1 MSTSRDP
8 AALING
14 SDTEGTVG
22 AEMPVGR
29 SAALVGPIEPGPVD
43 SDVDTDTE
51 EHRRRRRRRWWWL
64 LAVVAVVAATAV
76 TWVVAT
82 RVQSPEQAASN
93 AAPPE
98 ASWVTAVVELR
109 VLTQTLITRGDVTPE
124 VSASLR
130 VPVSVVGDPVITD
143 LAVAAGDE
151 VTEGQRVVEVSGRP
165 VFVLVGDVPVYRSL
179 RPGMTGSD
187 VAQLQAA
194 LSRLGCPIID
204 AAGVYGPDTKAC
216 VGAFY
221 ADAGYE
227 ALPSSETEAADLA
240 AAGKAVDD
248 AQAAVDAADAAWRQA
263 AEGVDGSALL
273 ALQLALESARRS
285 YNDAVVAA
293 ADNAAQ
299 AEAELAAAQ
308 TELDRV
314 RADPTATPAEI
325 SAAELKVSQQQS
337 AVDTTQRSGAT
348 AVANAADAVKLAE
361 ASLAEATNPD
371 TTAEY
376 IALGQALATRDAAT
390 AALEALE
397 ATTGPTVA
405 QGEIVFMPALPARVR
420 TTVTALGSL
429 DTTDGSTGGG
439 TGGGIVEL
447 SGGALVVT
455 MTLRADEVALARV
468 GMPVE
473 LLDEQTS
480 TSYPATITNI
490 ADNATT
496 GPDGTSGYQATITPD
511 TSLPAELTGT
521 NLRVTIAAASSDT
534 EILVVPIT
542 AISSAADGT
551 TTVAVLAA
559 GSRDPVPVQV
569 ITGISAD
576 GFVAIEP
583 ADPAA
588 LYDGDK
594 VVVGR

>member
-1 MSTSRDP
+1 MSTSRESGT
-8 AALING
+8 LIEG
-14 SDTEGTVG
+14 GDSEETVDTDV
-22 AEMPVGR
+22 AVGR
-29 SAALVGPIEPGPVD
+29 AVALVGPLEPRPAD
-43 SDVDTDTE
+43 PDVDRDTE
-51 EHRRRRRRRWWWL
+51 ERRGRRRRWWWL
-64 LAVVAVVAATAV
+64 LAVAAVVAVTAV
-76 TWVVAT
+76 TWVVAS

-98 ASWVTAVVELR
+98 ASWVTAVVERR

-151 VTEGQRVVEVSGRP
+151 VIEGQRVVEVSGRP

-179 RPGMTGSD
+179 RPGMAGAD

-194 LSRLGCPIID
+194 LSRLGCPITD
-204 AAGVYGPDTKAC
+204 ASGVYGPDTKAC
-216 VGAFY
+216 VGTFY
-221 ADAGYE
+221 ADAGYA

-240 AAGKAVDD
+240 AAGNAVSD
-248 AQAAVDAADAAWRQA
+248 AQAAVDAADAVWRQA
-263 AEGVDGSALL
+263 AEGVAGSALL
-273 ALQLALESARRS
+273 ALQLGLESARRS

-293 ADNAAQ
+293 ADSVAQ
-299 AEAELAAAQ
+299 ADAELAAAQ

-314 RADPTATPAEI
+314 RADPTATPADV
-325 SAAELKVSQQQS
+325 SAAELKVGQQQR
-337 AVDTTQRSGAT
+337 AVDAARRSGAS

-361 ASLAEATNPD
+361 AGLAEATNPD

-376 IALGQALATRDAAT
+376 IALGQALATRDTAA
-390 AALEALE
+390 AALEALQ

-405 QGEIVFMPALPARVR
+405 QGEMVFMPALPARVR
-420 TTVTALGSL
+420 TTVTSLGSL
-429 DTTDGSTGGG
+429 DTTAGSIGGG

-455 MTLRADEVALARV
+455 MTLRADEIALARV

-480 TSYPATITNI
+480 ISYPATITNI

-496 GPDGTSGYQATITPD
+496 GSDGTSGYQATITPD
-511 TSLPAELTGT
+511 RSLPAELTGS
-521 NLRVTIAAASSDT
+521 NVRVTIAAASSET
-534 EILVVPIT
+534 ETLVVPIT

-559 GSRDPVPVQV
+559 GSRDPIPVEV
-569 ITGISAD
+569 TTGISAD

-583 ADPAA
+583 VNPAD
-588 LYDGDK
+588 LHDGDK

>member
-1 MSTSRDP
+1 MSTSREP
-8 AALING
+8 AASING
-14 SDTEGTVG
+14 SDTESTVD
-22 AEMPVGR
+22 ADVPVGR
-29 SAALVGPIEPGPVD
+29 GVALVGPLEPRPVD
-43 SDVDTDTE
+43 PDIDADAE
-51 EHRRRRRRRWWWL
+51 ERLGRRRRWWWL
-64 LAVVAVVAATAV
+64 LAAAAVVAATAV

-82 RVQSPEQAASN
+82 RVQSPEQAVSN

-98 ASWVTAVVELR
+98 ASWVTAMVERR

-151 VTEGQRVVEVSGRP
+151 VTEGQRVIEVSGRP
-165 VFVLVGDVPVYRSL
+165 VFVLVGDVPAYRSL
-179 RPGMTGSD
+179 RPGMTGAD

-194 LSRLGCPIID
+194 LSRLGCPITD
-204 AAGVYGPDTKAC
+204 ASGVYGPDTKAC
-216 VGAFY
+216 VGRFY
-221 ADAGYE
+221 MEAGYE

-248 AQAAVDAADAAWRQA
+248 ALAAVDAADALWRQT
-263 AEGVDGSALL
+263 AEGVGGSALL
-273 ALQLALESARRS
+273 AVQLGLESARRS

-293 ADNAAQ
+293 ADSVAQ
-299 AEAELAAAQ
+299 ADAELAAAQ

-314 RADPTATPAEI
+314 RADPTATPADV

-337 AVDTTQRSGAT
+337 AADAARRSGASS
-348 AVANAADAVKLAE
+348 VANAADAVKLAE

-376 IALGQALATRDAAT
+376 IALGQALAARDTAT
-390 AALEALE
+390 AALETLQ

-420 TTVTALGSL
+420 TTVTSLGSL
-429 DTTDGSTGGG
+429 DTTNESTS
-439 TGGGIVEL
+439 GGIVEL
-447 SGGALVVT
+447 SGGALVVS
-455 MTLRADEVALARV
+455 MTLRADEVALVRV

-490 ADNATT
+490 ADDATT
-496 GPDGTSGYQATITPD
+496 GPDGTSGFQATITPD
-511 TSLPAELTGT
+511 APLSAELTGT

-534 EILVVPIT
+534 ETLVVPIT

-559 GSRDPVPVQV
+559 GSREPIPVQV
-569 ITGISAD
+569 TTGISAD

-583 ADPAA
+583 ADPAD
-588 LYDGDK
+588 LHDGDK

>member
-1 MSTSRDP
+1 MSTSREP
-8 AALING
+8 AASING
-14 SDTEGTVG
+14 SDPEETVD
-22 AEMPVGR
+22 ADVAVGR
-29 SAALVGPIEPGPVD
+29 AVALVGPLEPRPFD
-43 SDVDTDTE
+43 SDVDADAE
-51 EHRRRRRRRWWWL
+51 ERLGRRRRWWWL
-64 LAVVAVVAATAV
+64 LAVAAVVGATAV

-82 RVQSPEQAASN
+82 RLQSPEQAASN
-93 AAPPE
+93 AAPPK
-98 ASWVTAVVELR
+98 ASWVTAVVERR
-109 VLTQTLITRGDVTPE
+109 VLTQTLITRGDVIPE

-143 LAVAAGDE
+143 LAVAAGDD
-151 VTEGQRVVEVSGRP
+151 VVEGQRVIEVSGRP

-179 RPGMTGSD
+179 RPGMTGAD

-194 LSRLGCPIID
+194 LSRLGCPITD

-216 VGAFY
+216 VGTFY

-248 AQAAVDAADAAWRQA
+248 AQAAVDAADALWRQA
-263 AEGVDGSALL
+263 AEGVGGSALL
-273 ALQLALESARRS
+273 AVQLALESARRGYS
-285 YNDAVVAA
+285 DAVVAA
-293 ADNAAQ
+293 ADSVAQ
-299 AEAELAAAQ
+299 SEAELAAAQ

-314 RADPTATPAEI
+314 RADPAATPADV
-325 SAAELKVSQQQS
+325 SAVELKVGQQQS
-337 AVDTTQRSGAT
+337 AVEAARRSGASS
-348 AVANAADAVKLAE
+348 VADAADAVKLAE

-376 IALGQALATRDAAT
+376 IALGQALATRDTAT
-390 AALEALE
+390 VALEALQ

-420 TTVTALGSL
+420 TTVTSLGSL
-429 DTTDGSTGGG
+429 DTTNESTS
-439 TGGGIVEL
+439 GGIVEL
-447 SGGALVVT
+447 SGGALVVS
-455 MTLRADEVALARV
+455 MTLRADEVALVRV

-490 ADNATT
+490 ADDATT
-496 GPDGTSGYQATITPD
+496 GPDGTSGFQATITPD
-511 TSLPAELTGT
+511 APLSAELTGT

-534 EILVVPIT
+534 ETLVVPIT

-559 GSRDPVPVQV
+559 GSREPIPVQV
-569 ITGISAD
+569 TTGISAD

-583 ADPAA
+583 ADPAD
-588 LYDGDK
+588 LHDGDK

>member
-1 MSTSRDP
+1 VID
-8 AALING
+8 G
-14 SDTEGTVG
+14 SDTEETVD
-22 AEMPVGR
+22 ADVAVGR
-29 SAALVGPIEPGPVD
+29 AVALVGPLEPRPAD
-43 SDVDTDTE
+43 PDVDRDAE
-51 EHRRRRRRRWWWL
+51 ERRGRRRRWWWL
-64 LAVVAVVAATAV
+64 LAVVAVVAVTAV
-76 TWVVAT
+76 TWVVAS

-98 ASWVTAVVELR
+98 ASWVTAVVEQR

-151 VTEGQRVVEVSGRP
+151 VIEGQRVIEVSGRP

-179 RPGMTGSD
+179 RPGMTGAD

-194 LSRLGCPIID
+194 LSRLGCPITD
-204 AAGVYGPDTKAC
+204 LSGVYGPETKAC

-240 AAGKAVDD
+240 AAGKAVSD
-248 AQAAVDAADAAWRQA
+248 AQAAVDAADATWRQA

-293 ADNAAQ
+293 ADSVAQ
-299 AEAELAAAQ
+299 ADAELAAAR

-314 RADPTATPAEI
+314 RADPTATPADI

-337 AVDTTQRSGAT
+337 AADTTRRSGAT

-361 ASLAEATNPD
+361 ASLAEAMNPD

-376 IALGQALATRDAAT
+376 IALGQALATRDTAT
-390 AALEALE
+390 AALEALQ

-420 TTVTALGSL
+420 TTVTTLGSL

-439 TGGGIVEL
+439 IVEL
-447 SGGALVVT
+447 SGGSLVVT
-455 MTLRADEVALARV
+455 MTLRADEIALARV
-468 GMPVE
+468 GMPVA

-511 TSLPAELTGT
+511 SPFSVELTGS
-521 NLRVTIAAASSDT
+521 NLRVTIDAASSET
-534 EILVVPIT
+534 ETLVVPIT

-551 TTVAVLAA
+551 TTVAMLPAA
-559 GSRDPVPVQV
+559 SSEPIPVQV
-569 ITGISAD
+569 TTGISAD

-583 ADPAA
+583 VDPAD
-588 LYDGDK
+588 LHDGDK

>member
-1 MSTSRDP
+1 MSTSREP
-8 AALING
+8 AASING
-14 SDTEGTVG
+14 SDPEETVD
-22 AEMPVGR
+22 ADVAVGR
-29 SAALVGPIEPGPVD
+29 AVALVGPLEPRPFD
-43 SDVDTDTE
+43 SDVDADAE
-51 EHRRRRRRRWWWL
+51 ERLGRRRRWWWL
-64 LAVVAVVAATAV
+64 LAVAAVVGATAV

-82 RVQSPEQAASN
+82 RLQSPEQAASN
-93 AAPPE
+93 AAPPK
-98 ASWVTAVVELR
+98 ASWVTAVVERR
-109 VLTQTLITRGDVTPE
+109 VLTQTLITRGDVIPE

-143 LAVAAGDE
+143 LAVAAGDD
-151 VTEGQRVVEVSGRP
+151 VVEGQRVIEVSGRP

-179 RPGMTGSD
+179 RPGMTGAD
-187 VAQLQAA
+187 VAELQAA
-194 LSRLGCPIID
+194 LSRLGCPITD

-216 VGAFY
+216 VGTFY

-248 AQAAVDAADAAWRQA
+248 AEAAVDAADALWRQA
-263 AEGVDGSALL
+263 AEGVGGSALL
-273 ALQLALESARRS
+273 AVQLALESARRGYS
-285 YNDAVVAA
+285 DAVVAA
-293 ADNAAQ
+293 ADSVAQ
-299 AEAELAAAQ
+299 SEAELAAAQ

-314 RADPTATPAEI
+314 RADPAATPADV
-325 SAAELKVSQQQS
+325 SAVELKVGQQQS
-337 AVDTTQRSGAT
+337 AVEAARRSGASS
-348 AVANAADAVKLAE
+348 VADAADAVKLAE

-376 IALGQALATRDAAT
+376 IALGQALATRDTAT
-390 AALEALE
+390 VALEALQ

-420 TTVTALGSL
+420 TTVTSLGSL
-429 DTTDGSTGGG
+429 DTTNESTS
-439 TGGGIVEL
+439 GGIVEL
-447 SGGALVVT
+447 SGGALVVS
-455 MTLRADEVALARV
+455 MTLRADEVALVRV

-490 ADNATT
+490 ADDATT
-496 GPDGTSGYQATITPD
+496 GPDGTSGFQATITPD
-511 TSLPAELTGT
+511 APLSAELTGT

-534 EILVVPIT
+534 ETLVVPIT

-559 GSRDPVPVQV
+559 GSREPIPVQV
-569 ITGISAD
+569 TTGISAD

-583 ADPAA
+583 ADPAD
-588 LYDGDK
+588 LHDGDK

>member
-1 MSTSRDP
+1 M
-8 AALING
+8 
-14 SDTEGTVG
+14 
-22 AEMPVGR
+22 
-29 SAALVGPIEPGPVD
+29 
-43 SDVDTDTE
+43 
-51 EHRRRRRRRWWWL
+51 
-64 LAVVAVVAATAV
+64 
-76 TWVVAT
+76 
-82 RVQSPEQAASN
+82 
-93 AAPPE
+93 
-98 ASWVTAVVELR
+98 
-109 VLTQTLITRGDVTPE
+109 
-124 VSASLR
+124 
-130 VPVSVVGDPVITD
+130 VGDPVITN

-151 VTEGQRVVEVSGRP
+151 VIEGQRVIEVSGRP

-194 LSRLGCPIID
+194 LSRLGCPITD
-204 AAGVYGPDTKAC
+204 PSGVYGPDTKAC
-216 VGAFY
+216 VGTFY

-227 ALPSSETEAADLA
+227 ALPSSETESADLA
-240 AAGKAVDD
+240 AASNAVSD
-248 AQAAVDAADAAWRQA
+248 AQAAVDAADAAWRRA

-293 ADNAAQ
+293 ADSVTQ

-314 RADPTATPAEI
+314 RADPTATPAEK
-325 SAAELKVSQQQS
+325 SAAELKVGQQQS
-337 AVDTTQRSGAT
+337 AVDTARRSGAS

-376 IALGQALATRDAAT
+376 IALGQALATRNTAT
-390 AALEALE
+390 AALEALQ

-420 TTVTALGSL
+420 TTVTSLGSL
-429 DTTDGSTGGG
+429 DTANGSTGGG

-447 SGGALVVT
+447 SGGALVVS
-455 MTLRADEVALARV
+455 MTLRADEVALARA

-480 TSYPATITNI
+480 TTYPATITNI

-511 TSLPAELTGT
+511 TSLPSELTGT

-551 TTVAVLAA
+551 TTIAVLPP
-559 GSRDPVPVQV
+559 GSRDPIPVQV
-569 ITGISAD
+569 TTGISAD

-583 ADPAA
+583 ADPAD
-588 LYDGDK
+588 LHDGDK

>member
-1 MSTSRDP
+1 MSTSRESGT
-8 AALING
+8 LIDG
-14 SDTEGTVG
+14 SDTEGMVD
-22 AEMPVGR
+22 AEVPVGR
-29 SAALVGPIEPGPVD
+29 GVALVGPLESSPVESGFD
-43 SDVDTDTE
+43 SDTE
-51 EHRRRRRRRWWWL
+51 ERRGRRRRWWWL

-76 TWVVAT
+76 TWVVAS
-82 RVQSPEQAASN
+82 RVQSPQQAASN

-98 ASWVTAVVELR
+98 ASWVTAVVERR

-143 LAVAAGDE
+143 LAVAPGDE
-151 VTEGQRVVEVSGRP
+151 VIEGQRVIEVSGRP

-179 RPGMTGSD
+179 RPGMTGAD

-194 LSRLGCPIID
+194 LSRLGCPITD

-216 VGAFY
+216 VGTFY

-240 AAGKAVDD
+240 AAGKAVSD
-248 AQAAVDAADAAWRQA
+248 AQAAVDAADALWRQA

-273 ALQLALESARRS
+273 AVQLGLESARRS

-293 ADNAAQ
+293 ADSVAQ

-314 RADPTATPAEI
+314 RADPTATPADI
-325 SAAELKVSQQQS
+325 SAAELKVGQQQS
-337 AVDTTQRSGAT
+337 AVETARRTGAT

-376 IALGQALATRDAAT
+376 IALGQALAARDTAT
-390 AALEALE
+390 AALDALQ

-420 TTVTALGSL
+420 TTVTSLGAL
-429 DTTDGSTGGG
+429 DTTGGTGGS

-455 MTLRADEVALARV
+455 MTLRADEIALARV

-473 LLDEQTS
+473 LLDEQSS
-480 TSYPATITNI
+480 TTYPATITNI

-511 TSLPAELTGT
+511 TPLPAELTGT
-521 NLRVTIAAASSDT
+521 NLRVTINAASSDT
-534 EILVVPIT
+534 ETLVVPIT

-551 TTVAVLAA
+551 TTVAVLPA
-559 GSRDPVPVQV
+559 GSPEPIPVQV
-569 ITGISAD
+569 STGISAD

-583 ADPAA
+583 ADPAD
-588 LYDGDK
+588 LHDGDK

>member
-1 MSTSRDP
+1 MSTSREP
-8 AALING
+8 AASING
-14 SDTEGTVG
+14 SDTESTVD
-22 AEMPVGR
+22 ADVPVGR
-29 SAALVGPIEPGPVD
+29 GVALVGPLEPRPVD
-43 SDVDTDTE
+43 PDIDADAE
-51 EHRRRRRRRWWWL
+51 ERLGRRRRWWWL
-64 LAVVAVVAATAV
+64 LAAAAVVAATAV

-82 RVQSPEQAASN
+82 RVQSPEQAVSN

-98 ASWVTAVVELR
+98 ASWVTAMVERR

-151 VTEGQRVVEVSGRP
+151 VTEGQRVIEVSGRP
-165 VFVLVGDVPVYRSL
+165 VFVLVGDVPAYRSL
-179 RPGMTGSD
+179 RPGMTGAD

-194 LSRLGCPIID
+194 LSRLGCPITD
-204 AAGVYGPDTKAC
+204 ASGVYGPDTKAC
-216 VGAFY
+216 VGRFY
-221 ADAGYE
+221 MEAGYE

-248 AQAAVDAADAAWRQA
+248 ALAAVDAADALWRQT
-263 AEGVDGSALL
+263 AEGVGGSALL
-273 ALQLALESARRS
+273 AVQLGLESARRS

-293 ADNAAQ
+293 ADSVAQ
-299 AEAELAAAQ
+299 ADAELAAAQ

-314 RADPTATPAEI
+314 RADPTATPADV

-337 AVDTTQRSGAT
+337 AADAARRSGASS
-348 AVANAADAVKLAE
+348 VANAADAVKLAE

-376 IALGQALATRDAAT
+376 IALGQALAARDTAT
-390 AALEALE
+390 AALETLQ

-420 TTVTALGSL
+420 TTVTALGSI
-429 DTTDGSTGGG
+429 DTTNESTS
-439 TGGGIVEL
+439 GGIVEL
-447 SGGALVVT
+447 SGGALLVS
-455 MTLRADEVALARV
+455 MTLRADEVALIRV

-480 TSYPATITNI
+480 ITYPATITNI

-496 GPDGTSGYQATITPD
+496 GPDGTSGHQATITPD

-521 NLRVTIAAASSDT
+521 NLRVTIDAASSDT
-534 EILVVPIT
+534 ETLVVPIT

-551 TTVAVLAA
+551 TTVAVLAG
-559 GSRDPVPVQV
+559 GSREPIPVQV
-569 ITGISAD
+569 TTGISAD

-583 ADPAA
+583 ADPAD
-588 LYDGDK
+588 LHDGDK

>member
-1 MSTSRDP
+1 
-8 AALING
+8 LIDG
-14 SDTEGTVG
+14 SDNEETVDPDV
-22 AEMPVGR
+22 AVSR
-29 SAALVGPIEPGPVD
+29 AVALVGPLEPRPFDSGVD
-43 SDVDTDTE
+43 ADAE
-51 EHRRRRRRRWWWL
+51 ERLGRRRRWWWL
-64 LAVVAVVAATAV
+64 LAAAAVVAATAV

-98 ASWVTAVVELR
+98 ASWVTAVVERR
-109 VLTQTLITRGDVTPE
+109 VLTQTLITRGDVTPQ

-187 VAQLQAA
+187 VAQLQVA

-248 AQAAVDAADAAWRQA
+248 AQAAVDAADALWRQA

-273 ALQLALESARRS
+273 AVQLGLESARRS

-293 ADNAAQ
+293 ADSVAQ
-299 AEAELAAAQ
+299 ADAELAAAQ

-314 RADPTATPAEI
+314 RADPTATPADV
-325 SAAELKVSQQQS
+325 SAAELKVGQQQS
-337 AVDTTQRSGAT
+337 AADTTRRSGAT

-376 IALGQALATRDAAT
+376 IALGQALATRDTAA
-390 AALEALE
+390 AALEALQ

-405 QGEIVFMPALPARVR
+405 QGEIVFMPTLPARVR
-420 TTVTALGSL
+420 TTVTSLGSL
-429 DTTDGSTGGG
+429 DTTDGSIGGG
-439 TGGGIVEL
+439 SGGGIVEL

-455 MTLRADEVALARV
+455 MTLRADEIALARV

-496 GPDGTSGYQATITPD
+496 GSDGTSGFQATITPD
-511 TSLPAELTGT
+511 TSLPAVLTGT
-521 NLRVTIAAASSDT
+521 NLRVTIDAASSDT
-534 EILVVPIT
+534 ATLVVPIT

-569 ITGISAD
+569 TTGISAD
-576 GFVAIEP
+576 GFVAIKP
-583 ADPAA
+583 ADPTD
-588 LYDGDK
+588 LHDGDK